1 MDCSLEPSS
10 SIVLN
15 RPQSSPIV
23 PNRPQS
29 SPIVLGHSQF
39 SPVLSS
45 RDSHMANTTSIHPA
59 CDCAEHQTN
68 YQNWPRENAE
78 IRIASCMRVCPFCA
92 KRHSNASRLRK
103 HLRQR
108 KYRDRNIS
116 IASERPGAVGVGHF
130 PVHNQQKSQNQ
141 DCIGNHLKSYSP
153 ILSTNSVQSTP
164 QDDLNSSLREIQ
176 ANFGPEFGVLS
187 ICHLSYWNRMSEQN
201 QDLWLESTSSVP
213 RLLNSSHCWRVRAPL
228 ARELFMDT
236 IEEISTVTSTTQK
249 SSESRFRANFQGEV
263 DEKLDP
269 YIVLSQLIDPDLNK
283 PAFLTGLRLPS
294 IDHFGFC
301 SPCEMSTTIEPFDE
315 TNDQVNLTPKY
326 SFVDLH
332 IDYGADGLSTVIGD
346 CRKIWLLYPPTDD
359 NLNAMKSIDGQRGK
373 LVRLMRRLEGGV
385 LVETTSS
392 HAIFLPAGCAH
403 ATFTLQ
409 GGYLVAKD
417 FTTAKSLSA
426 IASFITCGL
435 DENLPT
441 EAREICFDWFERCLD
456 VTLSQQRVVAA
467 ISAWLKAEKKTC
479 KLGIDSS
486 KVAS

>member
-1 MDCSLEPSS
+1 
-10 SIVLN
+10 
-15 RPQSSPIV
+15 
-23 PNRPQS
+23 
-29 SPIVLGHSQF
+29 
-39 SPVLSS
+39 
-45 RDSHMANTTSIHPA
+45 MANTTSIHPA

-78 IRIASCMRVCPFCA
+78 IRIASCMR
-92 KRHSNASRLRK
+92 

-441 EAREICFDWFERCLD
+441 EAREICFDCNFRM
-456 VTLSQQRVVAA
+456 VKGR
-467 ISAWLKAEKKTC
+467 KKTC